1 VTGVAGLE
9 IEEEVLDGTA
19 ELLEDESTVD
29 DEDTGEE
36 VWEEVVDAG
45 TVLVVTG
52 AVGAVEV
59 A

>member
-1 VTGVAGLE
+1 MTGVAGLE

-36 VWEEVVDAG
+36 VWVEVVDAG
-45 TVLVVTG
+45 TVLVVAG

>member
-1 VTGVAGLE
+1 MTGVAGLE

-45 TVLVVTG
+45 TVLVVAG